1 MRSGRQ
7 RIDTATVLIFGGEG
21 RLLGLQ
27 AKKQLIRPPTNDAV
41 RERGRFV
48 QSRPKSERTAQK
60 LACAKAKIRPPPAHP
75 PHRDASGPLPPAT
88 HFGRQMRQIA
98 PSRSA
103 VQCGGRWRKWP
114 PFMFTAAREN
124 TQQYPYTVTLCRVC
138 SKPQTLCVE
147 STALEPLG
155 NLTVIWVSCPLVGSV
170 PAGLTR
176 ARQGSSRCRKASHE
190 HDRTARSRL
199 KNPIQSRAE
208 NTEERSVDHTEQPEQ
223 TGAGR
228 AEFRAH

>member
-1 MRSGRQ
+1 MPPLLNPPGPRHLSSFDGAHENLRFFWKQQRIRNLRSGRQ

-88 HFGRQMRQIA
+88 HFGRQTRQIA

-138 SKPQTLCVE
+138 SKPRLCCVV
-147 STALEPLG
+147 SSAVRGVDRTGATRKFDRNLG
-155 NLTVIWVSCPLVGSV
+155 LM
-170 PAGLTR
+170 PAGWLGSGR
-176 ARQGSSRCRKASHE
+176 PDQGQARVVQMPQGIA
-190 HDRTARSRL
+190 
-199 KNPIQSRAE
+199 
-208 NTEERSVDHTEQPEQ
+208 
-223 TGAGR
+223 
-228 AEFRAH
+228 